1 MTENGNTP
9 TPENNPP
16 NTQSYG
22 SYGSQSGI
30 SQNGGAYQQPYGA
43 PTYGTPA
50 SDPQQPGG
58 KKPKN
63 IVGIVALALSAL
75 GFVLGL
81 FPVTALF
88 GWLLL
93 FAGFVTGIVGLF
105 QKLKEKIT
113 SIIAIALSVVGT
125 IASII
130 AILVFAANTIANDP
144 EFAPMESV
152 TPIAT
157 ETSANSEDGLN
168 DRGNIEASVGDEIVV
183 SGMVDDA
190 EVYKFKITNIDFDVQ
205 CTEPYAQPSEN
216 GKFIKV
222 DVEVNTGSKEIFDK
236 NYYSGAY
243 ISASSFKYISAEGTT
258 FNGDLGSTQTYG
270 CIPQSQKLPSDIGP
284 AQKASGSIILDVP
297 ATDGVIIFDDSLSGN
312 GVEYKLSQ

>member
-1 MTENGNTP
+1 MTENSNTP
-9 TPENNPP
+9 TPENNSP
-16 NTQSYG
+16 NAQSYG
-22 SYGSQSGI
+22 SYGSQSGT

-50 SDPQQPGG
+50 GDLQQPGG

-81 FPVTALF
+81 FPATALF

-130 AILVFAANTIANDP
+130 AMVVFAANTIANDP
-144 EFAPMESV
+144 EFEQMIQDAQASV
-152 TPIAT
+152 SATATPSASAAAD
-157 ETSANSEDGLN
+157 ETSATGSNEQSAASLEGVLKFGETAEYNDGVKVTVSEPRTDYTPSDTAAGDDNDALKNYVVFAVTIENGSRETFDPGMFLASGNSAGVEANQIFDSEQNLGSAPSTKLLPGDKVTFDMAFAVADAN
-168 DRGNIEASVGDEIVV
+168 DITLEINTDFERDEIL
-183 SGMVDDA
+183 
-190 EVYKFKITNIDFDVQ
+190 F
-205 CTEPYAQPSEN
+205 
-216 GKFIKV
+216 
-222 DVEVNTGSKEIFDK
+222 
-236 NYYSGAY
+236 
-243 ISASSFKYISAEGTT
+243 TT
-258 FNGDLGSTQTYG
+258 
-270 CIPQSQKLPSDIGP
+270 KDI
-284 AQKASGSIILDVP
+284 
-297 ATDGVIIFDDSLSGN
+297 
-312 GVEYKLSQ
+312 

>member
-9 TPENNPP
+9 TPENNPS

-22 SYGSQSGI
+22 SYGSQSGT

-43 PTYGTPA
+43 PTNGTSA
-50 SDPQQPGG
+50 GDPQQPGG

-130 AILVFAANTIANDP
+130 AMVAFAANTIANDP
-144 EFAPMESV
+144 EFEQMIQDAQTSV
-152 TPIAT
+152 SAAATPSASAAAE
-157 ETSANSEDGLN
+157 ETSAADSNEQSAASLDGVLKFGETAEYNDGVKVTVSEPRTDYTPGDTAAGN
-168 DRGNIEASVGDEIVV
+168 DNDALKNYVV
-183 SGMVDDA
+183 FAVT
-190 EVYKFKITNIDFDVQ
+190 I
-205 CTEPYAQPSEN
+205 EN
-216 GKFIKV
+216 GSQEAYDPVMFLASGNSAGL
-222 DVEVNTGSKEIFDK
+222 EANQIFD
-236 NYYSGAY
+236 
-243 ISASSFKYISAEGTT
+243 SAQ
-258 FNGDLGSTQTYG
+258 NLGSTPST
-270 CIPQSQKLPSDIGP
+270 KLLPGDKVTFDMAFAVADVNDITLEI
-284 AQKASGSIILDVP
+284 STDFEHDEILFTTKD
-297 ATDGVIIFDDSLSGN
+297 I
-312 GVEYKLSQ
+312 